1 MPIALIALF
10 VIFSRPALGQQDD
23 PRELIQK
30 ARTVAE
36 LNGDHVWA
44 GFSDAP
50 FGILLV
56 EEDRERLFCH
66 QGSPDGFESIGID
79 PILSC
84 PSGTRQA
91 SFPPNMLASFP
102 AVDGVATIVIGTPEA
117 TGKSPD
123 AWVLTV
129 LHEHFHQMQFSWP
142 HYYSG
147 ITNLGLSG
155 GDETG
160 MWMLN
165 YPFPYKHGE
174 TVKAFRVMANRLI
187 EALEARNT
195 GAFYDALVSYW
206 QSREAARRTVSDD
219 DWRYIEL
226 QFWQEGV
233 ARWTEGAIA
242 AFSEDLSD
250 AVGEANALI
259 GRELSTLDLSS
270 QNRSAVYPI
279 GAAEASLLEAGGS
292 KWRANYW
299 SEPFSLGPQLQKL
312 IDKLARDASTGDR
325 SLLAEDQ

>member
-1 MPIALIALF
+1 MRRLLKIALLVLSATC
-10 VIFSRPALGQQDD
+10 STPAQSQQDD

-30 ARTVAE
+30 ARAAAE
-36 LNGDHVWA
+36 LYGNHVWA

-66 QGSPDGFESIGID
+66 QGLPDSFELTGVD

-84 PSGTRQA
+84 PSSTRPA

-123 AWVLTV
+123 AWVLTI
-129 LHEHFHQMQFSWP
+129 LHEHFHQMQFAWP
-142 HYYSG
+142 DYYPGTSD
-147 ITNLGLSG
+147 LGLSG

-165 YPFPYKHGE
+165 YPFPYDRGE
-174 TVKAFRVMANRLI
+174 TVSAFRVMANRLI
-187 EALEARNT
+187 KARDARNT
-195 GAFYDALVSYW
+195 DAFYDALEGYW
-206 QSREAARRTVSDD
+206 QAREAARRTVSED

-242 AFSEDLSD
+242 AFSDDLAD
-250 AVGEANALI
+250 AAGEANALI
-259 GRELSTLDLSS
+259 NRELSTLDLSN

-279 GAAEASLLEAGGS
+279 GAGEASLLEAGGS
-292 KWRANYW
+292 DWRTNYW
-299 SEPFSLGPQLQKL
+299 SEPFSLGPQLRKL
-312 IDKLARDASTGDR
+312 IDRLARHSAT
-325 SLLAEDQ
+325 